1 MIKEQLTGSKTRQG
15 NHLFIEEVVYM
26 TVSAKQ
32 TEAPEKRS
40 FAARLGSSARKFGAT
55 LGPPVLAVILSM
67 IAGAIVILI
76 TRPNRSVDPF
86 TNIFNAYS
94 ALFTG
99 SYGSLSS
106 ISDTLV
112 TVSPLIFASISV
124 AIAFRAGLFNIGA
137 AGQLAV
143 GAMAADIV
151 GLTFTSWPSW
161 VLIPTMLLVS
171 ILAGAIWGGIAG
183 FLKAWRGAHEV
194 VTTIMLNWIAFY
206 LTDYL
211 INSAPFAAPFGTT
224 QTIALPPN
232 ATLPPIVGVYNQIF
246 AGGQPVLDT
255 FTYKIDVSIFLALI
269 ALVVYWFIISRT
281 TFGYEIRVIGQNPKA
296 AKYAGIPTRR
306 NIFLVMAIAGGFAG
320 LAGSTNLM
328 GQPGYNLTA
337 TAFSILPTGFDA
349 IAVALLGQT
358 TAIGILLA
366 SLLIG
371 GLRSGSTAMQA
382 IAHVDPNL
390 VLIIEALVLFF
401 IAIEFI
407 PVFRRMLPRWLRP
420 RFVPRLQAGT
430 IDTTV
435 IGVTAK
441 GDNKEQDIIQISDLE
456 KEE

>member
-1 MIKEQLTGSKTRQG
+1 MA
-15 NHLFIEEVVYM
+15 VPV
-26 TVSAKQ
+26 KQ
-32 TEAPEKRS
+32 TEAPEQRPPAS
-40 FAARLGSSARKFGAT
+40 RLGSLARKYGSA
-55 LGPPVLAVILSM
+55 LGPPVFAVILAM
-67 IAGAIVILI
+67 IAGAIVIII
-76 TRPNRSVDPF
+76 TRPDKTVDPF
-86 TNIFNAYS
+86 TNVIHAYS

-112 TVSPLIFASISV
+112 RVSPLIFASISV

-143 GAMAADIV
+143 GAMAADMV

-161 VLIPTMLLVS
+161 VLIPTMLLAS

-194 VTTIMLNWIAFY
+194 VTTIMLNWIAFFG
-206 LTDYL
+206 TDYL
-211 INSAPFAAPFGTT
+211 INSPPFAAPFGTT

-232 ATLPPIVGVYNQIF
+232 ATLPPIAGVYNQIF
-246 AGGQPVLDT
+246 GNGQPLLNT
-255 FTYKIDVSIFLALI
+255 FTYKVDVSIFFALI
-269 ALVVYWFIISRT
+269 ALVIYWFIISRT

-337 TAFSILPTGFDA
+337 TAFSALPTGFDA

-371 GLRSGSTAMQA
+371 GLRSGSTAMQSL
-382 IAHVDPNL
+382 AHVDPNL
-390 VLIIEALVLFF
+390 ILIIEALVLFF
-401 IAIEFI
+401 IAATFL
-407 PVFRRMLPRWLRP
+407 PVLRRALPAWLRP
-420 RFVPRLQAGT
+420 RFRPTLQ
-430 IDTTV
+430 TTV
-435 IGVTAK
+435 VARTSVDLPGNGN
-441 GDNKEQDIIQISDLE
+441 GDAQSGMEISDLE

>member
-1 MIKEQLTGSKTRQG
+1 MAAP
-15 NHLFIEEVVYM
+15 V
-26 TVSAKQ
+26 KQ
-32 TEAPEKRS
+32 TEAPEQRPSRS
-40 FAARLGSSARKFGAT
+40 KLGSLARKYGAAI
-55 LGPPVLAVILSM
+55 GPPVFAVILAM

-76 TRPNRSVDPF
+76 TWPDKTVDPF
-86 TNIFNAYS
+86 TNIIHAYTT
-94 ALFTG
+94 LFTG
-99 SYGSLSS
+99 SYGSFGN

-112 TVSPLIFASISV
+112 RVSPLIFASISV

-143 GAMAADIV
+143 GAMAADMI

-161 VLIPTMLLVS
+161 LLIPVMLLAS
-171 ILAGAIWGGIAG
+171 ILAGALWGGIAG
-183 FLKAWRGAHEV
+183 FLKAYRGAHEV
-194 VTTIMLNWIAFY
+194 ISTIMLNWIAFY
-206 LTDYL
+206 VIDYL
-211 INSAPFAAPFGTT
+211 INSPPFAAPLGIT

-232 ATLPPIVGVYNQIF
+232 ATLPPIASVINQIF
-246 AGGQPVLDT
+246 GTQLDT
-255 FTYKIDVSIFLALI
+255 FTYKVDISIFFALI
-269 ALVVYWFIISRT
+269 ALVIYWFIISRM
-281 TFGYEIRVIGQNPKA
+281 TFGYELRVIGQNPKA
-296 AKYAGIPTRR
+296 AKYAGIPTKR
-306 NIFLVMAIAGGFAG
+306 NTFLVMAIAGGFAG

-349 IAVALLGQT
+349 IAVALIGQT

-401 IAIEFI
+401 IAAQFL
-407 PVFRRMLPRWLRP
+407 PVLRRALPAWLRP
-420 RFVPRLQAGT
+420 RFVPTLQA
-430 IDTTV
+430 TV
-435 IGVTAK
+435 IDRTIVAQPENGK
-441 GDNKEQDIIQISDLE
+441 GDAQNVAEIPDIE

>member
-1 MIKEQLTGSKTRQG
+1 MAVPVKQPETSEERPPGSK
-15 NHLFIEEVVYM
+15 LAIW
-26 TVSAKQ
+26 
-32 TEAPEKRS
+32 
-40 FAARLGSSARKFGAT
+40 ARKLGAA
-55 LGPPVLAVILSM
+55 LGRPVISVILAF

-76 TRPNRSVDPF
+76 TWPDKTVGPF
-86 TNIFNAYS
+86 QNIINAYG

-99 SYGSLSS
+99 SYGSLAN

-112 TVSPLIFASISV
+112 SVTPLIFASISV

-143 GAMAADIV
+143 GAMAADMV

-161 VLIPTMLLVS
+161 LLIPVMLLAS

-206 LTDYL
+206 GTDYL
-211 INSAPFAAPFGTT
+211 INSPPFTAPFGVTST
-224 QTIALPPN
+224 LALPPN
-232 ATLPPIVGVYNQIF
+232 ATLPPIAGVYNQIF
-246 AGGQPVLDT
+246 GHGQPLLDT
-255 FTYKIDVSIFLALI
+255 FTYKVDISIFFALI
-269 ALVVYWFIISRT
+269 ALVIYWFIISRT
-281 TFGYEIRVIGQNPKA
+281 TFGYELRVIGQNPKA

-306 NIFLVMAIAGGFAG
+306 NIFLVMAIAGAFAG

-337 TAFSILPTGFDA
+337 TAFSGLPTGFDA

-366 SLLIG
+366 ALLIG
-371 GLRSGSTAMQA
+371 GLRSGSTAMQSL
-382 IAHVDPNL
+382 AHVDPNL
-390 VLIIEALVLFF
+390 VLIIEAIVLFF
-401 IAIEFI
+401 IAAQFL
-407 PVFRRMLPRWLRP
+407 PVLRRALPAWLRP
-420 RFVPRLQAGT
+420 RFVPTLQ
-430 IDTTV
+430 TTV
-435 IGVTAK
+435 VARTSVDLPENGN
-441 GDNKEQDIIQISDLE
+441 GDAQSDVEISDLE

>member
-1 MIKEQLTGSKTRQG
+1 MA
-15 NHLFIEEVVYM
+15 
-26 TVSAKQ
+26 VSAKQ
-32 TEAPEKRS
+32 PETSEHRPP
-40 FAARLGSSARKFGAT
+40 GSKLAIWARKFGTAF
-55 LGPPVLAVILSM
+55 GRPVISVILAF

-76 TRPNRSVDPF
+76 TWPDKTVGPF
-86 TNIFNAYS
+86 QNILNAYS

-99 SYGSLSS
+99 SFGSLTS

-112 TVSPLIFASISV
+112 RVTPLIFASISV

-143 GAMAADIV
+143 GAMAADMI

-161 VLIPTMLLVS
+161 LLIPVMLLAS

-206 LTDYL
+206 GTDYL
-211 INSAPFAAPFGTT
+211 INSDPFKAPFGTT

-232 ATLPPIVGVYNQIF
+232 ATLPPVVGVYNQIF
-246 AGGQPVLDT
+246 GNGQPLLDT
-255 FTYKIDVSIFLALI
+255 FTYKVDISIFFALI
-269 ALVVYWFIISRT
+269 ALVIYWFIISRT

-306 NIFLVMAIAGGFAG
+306 NIFLVMAIAGAFAG
-320 LAGSTNLM
+320 LAGSSILM

-371 GLRSGSTAMQA
+371 GLRSGSTAMQSL
-382 IAHVDPNL
+382 AHVDPNL

-401 IAIEFI
+401 IAAEFF
-407 PVFRRMLPRWLRP
+407 PALRRILPMWLRP
-420 RFVPRLQAGT
+420 RFRPTLQAT
-430 IDTTV
+430 MIDSTV
-435 IGVTAK
+435 VGLPDK
-441 GDNKEQDIIQISDLE
+441 RKDDQQNIIEISDLE

>member
-1 MIKEQLTGSKTRQG
+1 MA
-15 NHLFIEEVVYM
+15 VPV
-26 TVSAKQ
+26 KQ
-32 TEAPEKRS
+32 TEAPQEPPRAS
-40 FAARLGSSARKFGAT
+40 RLGSMARKYSAA
-55 LGPPVLAVILSM
+55 LGPPVFAVILAM

-76 TRPNRSVDPF
+76 TWPDKTVDPI
-86 TNIFNAYS
+86 TNIFHAYS

-112 TVSPLIFASISV
+112 TVTPLIFASISV

-143 GAMAADIV
+143 GAMAADII
-151 GLTFTSWPSW
+151 GLTFSSWPSW
-161 VLIPTMLLVS
+161 VLIPTMLLAS

-206 LTDYL
+206 GTDFL

-224 QTIALPPN
+224 QTISLPPN
-232 ATLPPIVGVYNQIF
+232 ATLPPVVGIYNQIF
-246 AGGQPVLDT
+246 ANGQPVLDT
-255 FTYKIDVSIFLALI
+255 FTYKIDISIFFALI
-269 ALVVYWFIISRT
+269 ALVIYWFIISRT

-296 AKYAGIPTRR
+296 AKYAGIPTKR
-306 NIFLVMAIAGGFAG
+306 NTFLVMAIAGGFAG

-371 GLRSGSTAMQA
+371 GLRSGSTAMQSL
-382 IAHVDPNL
+382 AHVDPNL

-401 IAIEFI
+401 IAAQFL
-407 PVFRRMLPRWLRP
+407 PALRRILPRWLRP
-420 RFVPRLQAGT
+420 RFVPTLQATT
-430 IDTTV
+430 IDSTV
-435 IGVTAK
+435 IGLPAK
-441 GDNKEQDIIQISDLE
+441 GDNNEQNVVEITDLE

>member
-1 MIKEQLTGSKTRQG
+1 MA
-15 NHLFIEEVVYM
+15 VPV
-26 TVSAKQ
+26 KQ
-32 TEAPEKRS
+32 SEAPEKLPAVS
-40 FAARLGSSARKFGAT
+40 RLGLLARNYGAA
-55 LGPPVLAVILSM
+55 LGPPLFAVILSM

-76 TRPNRSVDPF
+76 TWPDKTVDPF
-86 TNIFNAYS
+86 TNILHAYS

-99 SYGSLSS
+99 SYGSLAS

-112 TVSPLIFASISV
+112 RVIPLIFASISV

-143 GAMAADIV
+143 GAMAADMV
-151 GLTFTSWPSW
+151 GLTFSSWPSW
-161 VLIPTMLLVS
+161 ILIPTMLLVS
-171 ILAGAIWGGIAG
+171 ILAGALWGGIAG

-206 LTDYL
+206 GTDYL
-211 INSAPFAAPFGTT
+211 INSPPFTAPFGVTS
-224 QTIALPPN
+224 TISLSPN
-232 ATLPPIVGVYNQIF
+232 ATLPPVAGVINQIF
-246 AGGQPVLDT
+246 GNGQPLLNT
-255 FTYKIDVSIFLALI
+255 FTYKVDVSIFFALI

-306 NIFLVMAIAGGFAG
+306 NIFLTMAIAGAFAG

-328 GQPGYNLTA
+328 GQSGYNLTA
-337 TAFSILPTGFDA
+337 TAFSINPTGFDA

-382 IAHVDPNL
+382 IAHVDPYL

-401 IAIEFI
+401 IAAQFV
-407 PVFRRMLPRWLRP
+407 PVLRRIVPAWMRP
-420 RFVPRLQAGT
+420 RFRPTLQAST
-430 IDTTV
+430 IART
-435 IGVTAK
+435 GVDVPGNGN
-441 GDNKEQDIIQISDLE
+441 GDAQDVVEISDLE

>member
-1 MIKEQLTGSKTRQG
+1 MAVPVKQPEASEERPSGS
-15 NHLFIEEVVYM
+15 
-26 TVSAKQ
+26 
-32 TEAPEKRS
+32 
-40 FAARLGSSARKFGAT
+40 RLGSLARKYGAA
-55 LGPPVLAVILSM
+55 LGPPAFAVILAM

-76 TRPNRSVDPF
+76 TWPDKTVDPF
-86 TNIFNAYS
+86 TNIINAYTS
-94 ALFTG
+94 LFSG
-99 SYGSLSS
+99 SYGSLAS
-106 ISDTLV
+106 ISVTLV
-112 TVSPLIFASISV
+112 SVTPLIFASISV

-161 VLIPTMLLVS
+161 VLIPTMLLAS

-206 LTDYL
+206 GTDYL
-211 INSAPFAAPFGTT
+211 INSAPFTAPFGVT
-224 QTIALPPN
+224 QTLSLPPN
-232 ATLPPIVGVYNQIF
+232 ATLPFIATLYNQTLGNF
-246 AGGQPVLDT
+246 LPQLNT
-255 FTYKIDVSIFLALI
+255 FTYTTDVGLFLALI
-269 ALVVYWFIISRT
+269 ALVIYWFIVSRT

-306 NIFLVMAIAGGFAG
+306 NIFLIMAIAGAFAG
-320 LAGSTNLM
+320 LAGSIHLM
-328 GQPGYNLTA
+328 GQPGYELSA
-337 TAFSILPTGFDA
+337 TAFSALPTGFDA

-382 IAHVDPNL
+382 IAHVDPNI

-401 IAIEFI
+401 IAAQFF
-407 PVFRRMLPRWLRP
+407 PVLRRVLPAWLRP
-420 RFVPRLQAGT
+420 RFRPTLQTAL
-430 IDTTV
+430 IDSTV
-435 IGVTAK
+435 VDLPEKGNGDAQDGV
-441 GDNKEQDIIQISDLE
+441 EVSDIE

>member
-1 MIKEQLTGSKTRQG
+1 MA
-15 NHLFIEEVVYM
+15 VPV
-26 TVSAKQ
+26 KQ
-32 TEAPEKRS
+32 TEAPEQRPPAS
-40 FAARLGSSARKFGAT
+40 RLGSLARKYGSA
-55 LGPPVLAVILSM
+55 LGPPVFAVILAM
-67 IAGAIVILI
+67 IAGAIVIII
-76 TRPNRSVDPF
+76 TRPDKTVDPF
-86 TNIFNAYS
+86 TNVIHAYS

-112 TVSPLIFASISV
+112 RVSPLIFASISV

-143 GAMAADIV
+143 GAMAADMV

-161 VLIPTMLLVS
+161 VLIPTMLLAS

-183 FLKAWRGAHEV
+183 FLKAFRGAHEV
-194 VTTIMLNWIAFY
+194 VTTIMLNWIAFFG
-206 LTDYL
+206 TDYL
-211 INSAPFAAPFGTT
+211 INSPPFAAPFGTT

-232 ATLPPIVGVYNQIF
+232 ATLPPIAGVYNQIF
-246 AGGQPVLDT
+246 GNGQPLLNT
-255 FTYKIDVSIFLALI
+255 FTYKVDVSIFFALI
-269 ALVVYWFIISRT
+269 ALVIYWFIISRT

-337 TAFSILPTGFDA
+337 TAFSALPTGFDA

-371 GLRSGSTAMQA
+371 GLRSGSTAMQSL
-382 IAHVDPNL
+382 AHVDPNL
-390 VLIIEALVLFF
+390 ILIIEALVLFF
-401 IAIEFI
+401 IAATFL
-407 PVFRRMLPRWLRP
+407 PALRRALPAWLRP
-420 RFVPRLQAGT
+420 RFRPTLQ
-430 IDTTV
+430 TTV
-435 IGVTAK
+435 VARTSVDLPGNGN
-441 GDNKEQDIIQISDLE
+441 GDAQSGMEISDLE

>member
-1 MIKEQLTGSKTRQG
+1 MAVPVKQKEESQEHS
-15 NHLFIEEVVYM
+15 F
-26 TVSAKQ
+26 VS
-32 TEAPEKRS
+32 
-40 FAARLGSSARKFGAT
+40 RLGMSLRKYSVA
-55 LGPPVLAVILSM
+55 LGSPIFAVILAI
-67 IAGAIVILI
+67 IAGAVVILI
-76 TRPNRSVDPF
+76 TRPDRTVDPF
-86 TNIFNAYS
+86 TNIINAYS
-94 ALFTG
+94 TLFTG
-99 SYGSLSS
+99 SYGSFASLSE
-106 ISDTLV
+106 TLV
-112 TVSPLIFASISV
+112 IVTPLIFASISV

-143 GAMAADIV
+143 GAMAADII

-211 INSAPFAAPFGTT
+211 INSPPFAAPFGTT
-224 QTIALPPN
+224 QTIALSPN
-232 ATLPPIVGVYNQIF
+232 ATLPPIVGLYNQIF
-246 AGGQPVLDT
+246 ANGQPVLDT
-255 FTYKIDVSIFLALI
+255 FTYKIDVSIFFALI

-296 AKYAGIPTRR
+296 AKYAGIPTKR
-306 NIFLVMAIAGGFAG
+306 NTFLVMAIAGGFAG
-320 LAGSTNLM
+320 LAGSTSLM

-366 SLLIG
+366 SLLVG

-401 IAIEFI
+401 IAADFI
-407 PVFRRMLPRWLRP
+407 PALRHILPSWLRP
-420 RFVPRLQAGT
+420 RFVPTLQATT
-430 IDTTV
+430 IDSTV
-435 IGVTAK
+435 MGVPAK
-441 GDNKEQDIIQISDLE
+441 GDDNGQDIVHITDLE

>member
-1 MIKEQLTGSKTRQG
+1 MA
-15 NHLFIEEVVYM
+15 
-26 TVSAKQ
+26 VSAKQ
-32 TEAPEKRS
+32 PETSEHRPP
-40 FAARLGSSARKFGAT
+40 GSKLAIWARKFGTAF
-55 LGPPVLAVILSM
+55 GRPVISVILAF

-76 TRPNRSVDPF
+76 TWPDKTVGPF
-86 TNIFNAYS
+86 QNIINAYS

-99 SYGSLSS
+99 SYGSLAN

-112 TVSPLIFASISV
+112 SVTPLIFARISV
-124 AIAFRAGLFNIGA
+124 AIAFRAGLYNIGA

-161 VLIPTMLLVS
+161 ALIPTMLLAS

-206 LTDYL
+206 GTDYL
-211 INSAPFAAPFGTT
+211 INSAPFAAPLGTT
-224 QTIALPPN
+224 ETVALPPN
-232 ATLPPIVGVYNQIF
+232 GTLPPIVGVYNEIF
-246 AGGQPVLDT
+246 GNGQPLLDT
-255 FTYKIDVSIFLALI
+255 FTYKVDVSIFFALI
-269 ALVVYWFIISRT
+269 ALVIYWFIISRT

-296 AKYAGIPTRR
+296 ARYAGIPTRR
-306 NIFLVMAIAGGFAG
+306 NIFLVMAIAGAFAG

-337 TAFSILPTGFDA
+337 TAFSGLPTGFDA

-366 SLLIG
+366 SFLIG
-371 GLRSGSTAMQA
+371 GLRSGSTAMQSL
-382 IAHVDPNL
+382 AHVDPNL

-401 IAIEFI
+401 IAAEFF
-407 PVFRRMLPRWLRP
+407 PALRRILPMWLRP
-420 RFVPRLQAGT
+420 RFRPTLQAT
-430 IDTTV
+430 MIDSTV
-435 IGVTAK
+435 VGLTDK
-441 GDNKEQDIIQISDLE
+441 RKDDQQNIIEISDLE

>member
-1 MIKEQLTGSKTRQG
+1 MAVPT
-15 NHLFIEEVVYM
+15 
-26 TVSAKQ
+26 KQ
-32 TEAPEKRS
+32 TEAPEQRPSASRLRS
-40 FAARLGSSARKFGAT
+40 LARKYGTA
-55 LGPPVLAVILSM
+55 LGPPVFAVILAM
-67 IAGAIVILI
+67 IAGAIVIII
-76 TRPNRSVDPF
+76 TWPDKTVDPF
-86 TNIFNAYS
+86 TNVFNAY
-94 ALFTG
+94 ATLFSG
-99 SYGSLSS
+99 SYGSLAS
-106 ISDTLV
+106 ISVTLV
-112 TVSPLIFASISV
+112 SVTPLIFASISV

-143 GAMAADIV
+143 GAMAADMI

-161 VLIPTMLLVS
+161 LLIPVMLLAS

-206 LTDYL
+206 GTDYL
-211 INSAPFAAPFGTT
+211 INSPPFTAPFGVT
-224 QTIALPPN
+224 QTLTLPPN
-232 ATLPPIVGVYNQIF
+232 ATLPPIAGVYNQIF
-246 AGGQPVLDT
+246 GNGQPPLDT
-255 FTYKIDVSIFLALI
+255 FTYKVDISIFFALI
-269 ALVVYWFIISRT
+269 ALVIYWFIISRT

-306 NIFLVMAIAGGFAG
+306 NIFLVMAIAGAFAG

-337 TAFSILPTGFDA
+337 TAFSGLPTGFDA

-371 GLRSGSTAMQA
+371 GLRSGSTAMQSL
-382 IAHVDPNL
+382 AHVDPNL

-401 IAIEFI
+401 IAAEFL
-407 PVFRRMLPRWLRP
+407 PVLRRALPAWLRP
-420 RFVPRLQAGT
+420 RFVPTLQT
-430 IDTTV
+430 TTV
-435 IGVTAK
+435 ARTSVDLPENGN
-441 GDNKEQDIIQISDLE
+441 GDAQSNVEISDLE

>member
-1 MIKEQLTGSKTRQG
+1 MAVPVKQKEASQDR
-15 NHLFIEEVVYM
+15 
-26 TVSAKQ
+26 
-32 TEAPEKRS
+32 P
-40 FAARLGSSARKFGAT
+40 FASRLGLSARKYGAA
-55 LGPPVLAVILSM
+55 LGPPVFAVILAI
-67 IAGAIVILI
+67 IAGSIVILI
-76 TRPNRSVDPF
+76 TWSDKTVDPF
-86 TNIFNAYS
+86 TNVIHAYS

-106 ISDTLV
+106 ISDTMV
-112 TVSPLIFASISV
+112 IVSPLIFASISV
-124 AIAFRAGLFNIGA
+124 AIAFRGGLFNIGA

-161 VLIPTMLLVS
+161 ILIPTMLLAS

-206 LTDYL
+206 VTDYL
-211 INSAPFAAPFGTT
+211 INSAPFTAPNGIT
-224 QTIALPPN
+224 QTLALPPN
-232 ATLPPIVGVYNQIF
+232 ATLPPIAGVYNQIF
-246 AGGQPVLDT
+246 ANGQPVLNT
-255 FTYKIDVSIFLALI
+255 FAYKIDISIFFALA

-296 AKYAGIPTRR
+296 AKYAGIPTKR
-306 NIFLVMAIAGGFAG
+306 NTFLVMAIAGGFAG

-328 GQPGYNLTA
+328 GQQGYNLTA

-371 GLRSGSTAMQA
+371 GLRSGSTDMQA
-382 IAHVDPNL
+382 IAHVDANL
-390 VLIIEALVLFF
+390 VFIIEALVLFF
-401 IAIEFI
+401 IAAQFFPALRRIL
-407 PVFRRMLPRWLRP
+407 PVWLRP
-420 RFVPRLQAGT
+420 RFRPTLQAAT
-430 IDTTV
+430 IDSSV
-435 IGVTAK
+435 VGLPENDN
-441 GDNKEQDIIQISDLE
+441 GDALNEVEISELE

>member
-1 MIKEQLTGSKTRQG
+1 ML
-15 NHLFIEEVVYM
+15 L
-26 TVSAKQ
+26 
-32 TEAPEKRS
+32 
-40 FAARLGSSARKFGAT
+40 
-55 LGPPVLAVILSM
+55 
-67 IAGAIVILI
+67 
-76 TRPNRSVDPF
+76 
-86 TNIFNAYS
+86 
-94 ALFTG
+94 
-99 SYGSLSS
+99 
-106 ISDTLV
+106 
-112 TVSPLIFASISV
+112 ASIV
-124 AIAFRAGLFNIGA
+124 
-137 AGQLAV
+137 
-143 GAMAADIV
+143 
-151 GLTFTSWPSW
+151 
-161 VLIPTMLLVS
+161 
-171 ILAGAIWGGIAG
+171 AGAIWGGIAG

-206 LTDYL
+206 VTDYL
-211 INSAPFAAPFGTT
+211 INSAPFTAPFGVT

-255 FTYKIDVSIFLALI
+255 FTYKIDISIFFALI

-296 AKYAGIPTRR
+296 AKYAGIPTKR
-306 NIFLVMAIAGGFAG
+306 NTFLVMAIAGGFAG

-328 GQPGYNLTA
+328 GQQGYNLTA

-382 IAHVDPNL
+382 IAHVDLNL

-401 IAIEFI
+401 IAAEFI
-407 PVFRRMLPRWLRP
+407 PTLRRILPRWLRP
-420 RFVPRLQAGT
+420 RFVPTLQAAT
-430 IDTTV
+430 IDRSV
-435 IGVTAK
+435 VGLPEIDN
-441 GDNKEQDIIQISDLE
+441 GDALSEVEISDLE